1 MATQEHRGGRHVAVI
16 GGGIVGTLCAWSL
29 LRAGLKVTLIERDLF
44 GKGCS
49 TGNAG
54 SVSAG
59 SVAPLGMPGMWKQVP
74 GWLIDPDG
82 PLHIRSDHAIQV
94 MPWLMR
100 FLRASSPERV
110 EAISHA
116 LKALTAPSL
125 DIYREVVQAIDA
137 PSLFESTGQLQVYTN
152 EVACQKDAGGW
163 ALRRARGVT
172 VQQVNAREI
181 HDLEPAIGPQ
191 FTYGLYLPN
200 EGMIV
205 NPSRLVRRLAE
216 SFTAHG
222 GVIKESA
229 VKGFDVR
236 GDKSIKILCDGGDVE
251 PDNIVIAAG
260 VWSQSLAAQLGD
272 SLPLE
277 SQRGYH
283 VSFPHSGINI
293 KRTVVASEAK
303 CFATPMEDGLR
314 VAGTVEFGSP
324 DAPASRRRVEALLRH
339 SKGLFP
345 SLSTTKYSDW
355 MGNRPC
361 MPDSLPV
368 LGYAS
373 RFPSVVYAFG
383 HGHLGITCAP
393 MTSQVVTDLVIGKTT
408 DIDLA
413 PYSPSR
419 F

>member
-1 MATQEHRGGRHVAVI
+1 MAHSENRGTRHVAVI
-16 GGGIVGTLCAWSL
+16 GGGIVGTLSAWSL

-44 GKGCS
+44 GRGCS
-49 TGNAG
+49 SGNAG

-94 MPWLMR
+94 VPWLMR
-100 FLRASSPERV
+100 FLAASSQERV
-110 EAISHA
+110 EAISHG

-125 DIYREVVQAIDA
+125 DIYREVVEQIDA
-137 PSLFESTGQLQVYTN
+137 TSLFESAGQLQVYTS
-152 EVACQKDAGGW
+152 EEACQKDAGGW
-163 ALRRARGVT
+163 ALRRARGVA
-172 VQQVNAREI
+172 VQEVNAAEI

-191 FTYGLYLPN
+191 FTYGIYLPN

-216 SFTAHG
+216 CFVANG
-222 GVIKESA
+222 GVIRESN
-229 VKGFDVR
+229 VKGFDIR
-236 GDKSIKILCDGGDVE
+236 ADKSIRILCEDGVVE
-251 PDNIVIAAG
+251 PDNIVVAAG
-260 VWSQSLAAQLGD
+260 VWSQTLAAQLGD

-283 VSFPHSGINI
+283 VSFPHSGIKI

-314 VAGTVEFGSP
+314 VAGTVEFASP
-324 DAPASRRRVEALLRH
+324 DAPATRRRVEALLRH

-345 SLSTTKYSDW
+345 FLSTDQYSDW

-368 LGYAS
+368 LGHATK
-373 RFPSVVYAFG
+373 FPSVVYAFG

-393 MTSQVVTDLVIGKTT
+393 MTSRVVTDLVMQRHTP
-408 DIDLA
+408 IDLK